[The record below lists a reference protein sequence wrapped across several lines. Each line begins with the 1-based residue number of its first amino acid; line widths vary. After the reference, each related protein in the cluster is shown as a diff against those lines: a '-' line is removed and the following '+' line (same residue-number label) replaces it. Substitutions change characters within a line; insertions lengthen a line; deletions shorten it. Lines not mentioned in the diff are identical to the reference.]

1 MKRLVFSLFTLML
14 TSFVYAQSHNAGFID
29 SPSWVLARKKGMEAA
44 PAVAA
49 RNTETPVRT
58 EKAVSSG
65 KTTIEQAP
73 KEHGA
78 ESTGTVTR
86 NTASSKTKGKS
97 SQGMASIV
105 PKKEGFLHVGVYI
118 TPVVNW
124 LSSLNAPYKRSGVNI
139 CVTPTVMLDMR
150 MIGRL
155 YLGVGAACNTVGG
168 RIAYPTVENLKHERS
183 YMFSYIEVPVR
194 LKWQTPNFGP
204 SKSSLFISG
213 GLNLGFGVGYRYK
226 DIYEGALSTNIG
238 VLDGIFKVK
247 NTMKKDSRLVN
258 LAAVAQFGYNYQIL
272 PRVNLVIGVEYHY
285 GFIRPVKKGKY
296 VDGVGKPIYNNQQC
310 GLILGVMF

>member
-1 MKRLVFSLFTLML
+1 MKRLVSSLFTLML
-14 TSFVYAQSHNAGFID
+14 TSFVWAQSHNAGFID
-29 SPSWVLARKKGMEAA
+29 SPSWVLAKEKDRV
-44 PAVAA
+44 PAVQTRDTEEPGKGVPAASYGKTAGAHPQQAIETGHTGAVA
-49 RNTETPVRT
+49 RNTAA
-58 EKAVSSG
+58 KA
-65 KTTIEQAP
+65 
-73 KEHGA
+73 
-78 ESTGTVTR
+78 
-86 NTASSKTKGKS
+86 KGKS
-97 SQGMASIV
+97 SQGMVPMA
-105 PKKEGFLHVGVYI
+105 PKKEGFLHVGIYVA
-118 TPVVNW
+118 PVVNW

-139 CVTPTVMLDMR
+139 CATPTVMLDMR

-155 YLGVGAACNTVGG
+155 YLGVGVAYNTIGG
-168 RIAYPTVENLKHERS
+168 RLAYPTVDNLKHERS
-183 YMFSYIEVPVR
+183 YMFSYVEVPVR
-194 LKWQTPNFGP
+194 LKWQTPNFGS

-213 GLNLGFGVGYRYK
+213 GLNLGFGVEYKYK

-238 VLDGIFKVK
+238 VLDGVFKVK